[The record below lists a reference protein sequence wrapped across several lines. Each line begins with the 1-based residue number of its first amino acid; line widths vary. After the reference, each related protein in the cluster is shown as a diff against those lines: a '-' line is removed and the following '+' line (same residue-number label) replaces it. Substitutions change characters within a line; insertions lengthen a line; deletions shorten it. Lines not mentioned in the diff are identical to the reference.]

1 MVHAKWIRSLTLS
14 VKVRVRRDGTPV
26 VTLQRFLMEAC
37 ILEELWALP
46 SEDSMDFEEYQHE
59 RVKIVQTVDRAK

>member
-1 MVHAKWIRSLTLS
+1 
-14 VKVRVRRDGTPV
+14 VRVRRDGTPV